1 MQLKVLILE
10 NLDRLANEISEKI
23 SQHINNMNDTE
34 SEDEP
39 EQRRISRLIN
49 GDDEE
54 PKRIPF
60 NYVVDTA
67 QYYKVS
73 DFFFRKDSC
82 SAIYTSAMEYKGSK
96 TMVVVIDGM
105 DYTALYDEIAYQE
118 LIKQFKD

>member
-60 NYVVDTA
+60 NYVVDRA

-82 SAIYTSAMEYKGSK
+82 SAIYTSTMEYKGSK

>member
-82 SAIYTSAMEYKGSK
+82 SEIYTS
-96 TMVVVIDGM
+96 TM
-105 DYTALYDEIAYQE
+105 
-118 LIKQFKD
+118 